1 MPMLKVEFKV
11 RIWAHDFLIIYLKPW
26 KTPRSSVTSTTM
38 HIPGP
43 QIMASITTLHRK
55 KPRLPKKW
63 LIHLGRKETK
73 WAWDPLLYQKT
84 KEPAKINGT
93 VPNRSRSQCGK
104 ATTPGQSCDHLDL
117 KENNEF
123 SGLKQIESMKN
134 QWVHNDT
141 IKEKVI
147 EITFVTIWGKYLH
160 TSSLWKLGSKE
171 KQLIICLSFWWQL
184 VSG

>member
-1 MPMLKVEFKV
+1 MNMSSWLFNYIFKALKNSQKQCNLNSN
-11 RIWAHDFLIIYLKPW
+11 AHSRPPDYGLYYHSLSFSE
-26 KTPRSSVTSTTM
+26 RNQ
-38 HIPGP
+38 GF
-43 QIMASITTLHRK
+43 Q
-55 KPRLPKKW
+55 KKW

-73 WAWDPLLYQKT
+73 WAWYLLLYQKT
-84 KEPAKINGT
+84 REPAKINGT

-134 QWVHNDT
+134 RWVHNDT

-160 TSSLWKLGSKE
+160 NSSLWKLGNKE
-171 KQLIICLSFWWQL
+171 KQLIIYLSFWWQL
-184 VSG
+184 VLG